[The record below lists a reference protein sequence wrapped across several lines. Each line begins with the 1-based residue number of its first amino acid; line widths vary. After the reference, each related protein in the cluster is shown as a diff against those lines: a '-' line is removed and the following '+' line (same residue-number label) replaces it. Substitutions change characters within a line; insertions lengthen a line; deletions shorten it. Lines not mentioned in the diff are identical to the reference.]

1 MDPTQ
6 CYLEMFT
13 AMQSGD
19 LLTAR
24 ERALALRDWL
34 IKGGFSPPGYSPA
47 KVRAYVNEVLRL
59 TAEVPETEDQTP

>member
-1 MDPTQ
+1 
-6 CYLEMFT
+6 MFT

-47 KVRAYVNEVLRL
+47 KVRAYVNDVLHR
-59 TAEVPETEDQTP
+59 TAALPETENETP

>member
-13 AMQSGD
+13 AMQEGD
-19 LLTAR
+19 LVMAR
-24 ERALALRDWL
+24 ERALALREWL

-47 KVRAYVNEVLRL
+47 KVRDYLNEVLRR
-59 TAEVPETEDQTP
+59 TAELPETEDETP